1 MIYDVNI
8 WGRGGVYF
16 KYIKEKI
23 TLTLNP
29 TNQSLSVESLVKSKW

>member
-1 MIYDVNI
+1 M
-8 WGRGGVYF
+8 GKGGGVYF

-29 TNQSLSVESLVKSKW
+29 NPTNQSLSVSLVKSKW